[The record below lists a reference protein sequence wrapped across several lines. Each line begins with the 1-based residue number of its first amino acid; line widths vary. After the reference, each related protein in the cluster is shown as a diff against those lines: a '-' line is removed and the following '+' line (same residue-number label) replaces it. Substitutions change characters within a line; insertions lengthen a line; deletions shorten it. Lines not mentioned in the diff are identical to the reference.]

1 MKQQKRSADAT
12 PAIAERFRPAQVDE
26 NPQHQARYGT
36 VEDETEHS
44 EMQPEEHLPSW
55 LDDAGN
61 AEYPFPH
68 QKEDDD
74 DTALTPYSDSL
85 PWRTEQQYTEGA
97 VSVHTEV
104 VPSPASETLLTRRY
118 RWRQEEKRRHTA
130 QHSNDERESTAFGHH
145 RTAGTG
151 TTKRRGG
158 RRHDVFRMAA
168 YTAASS
174 QQEDDER
181 AQELHQFYYY
191 GGALPV
197 RLLHKAKQYTL
208 RLSASVAKARTLA
221 TEKAVVANVLKT
233 MIPVLFSAAVL
244 LSLLLAI
251 LLPTMTLKSELEDMT
266 EAYLYVTELDAK
278 KTKEIRDA
286 MPGGGGT
293 FYIND
298 YPVSSVSLQTSVDY
312 LMLYLTVKYEDFT
325 LGTKLAESAFGGNT
339 VREELQNIHRQ
350 LYSYRVKYTTD
361 EEGEPVLD
369 GVYVTSRSASELLD
383 RWLTEDEREMMETI
397 SSIGIYAAYQCIE
410 MPFADYA
417 YVKERWGAYVDDRD
431 SIAYRTEAVLAAG
444 RSSAVLACADGEITV
459 AQSGT
464 VCIEM
469 KNGGRIQYDGLQ
481 LVLASQ
487 GQQVR
492 TGDEIGAV
500 SSDLYLTCYS
510 ENGDIVNPAF
520 LLPSATEY
528 GGGSGDG
535 AGIVA
540 AALTQLGQVG
550 GQPYW
555 SWYGFSQ
562 QVDWCACFVSWCAEQ
577 AGCLQTAVPRFSL
590 VDDGE
595 LWYKRRGL
603 WQNGGMGYV
612 PRAGDIIFF
621 DWEMDGRPNHVGI
634 VQNCDGAL
642 ICAVEGNSGDY
653 PGIVRVRY
661 YDIHSSVIYG
671 FGTPNYG

>member
-1 MKQQKRSADAT
+1 MKQQKRSTDVT
-12 PAIAERFRPAQVDE
+12 PTVAERFRPAQVDE

-36 VEDETEHS
+36 VEDEKEHS
-44 EMQPEEHLPSW
+44 ETQTEERLPSW

-74 DTALTPYSDSL
+74 TALTPHSGGL
-85 PWRTEQQYTEGA
+85 PWRTEQQYTEET
-97 VSVHTEV
+97 VSAHTETV
-104 VPSPASETLLTRRY
+104 SFSASETLLARRY
-118 RWRQEEKRRHTA
+118 RRQWQEEKRRHTA
-130 QHSNDERESTAFGHH
+130 QHPTDERKSTVFGHH
-145 RTAGTG
+145 RAAGIG
-151 TTKRRGG
+151 NTKRRGDW
-158 RRHDVFRMAA
+158 RHDVFHMAA
-168 YTAASS
+168 YTTASS
-174 QQEDDER
+174 QQEDDGQ
-181 AQELHQFYYY
+181 AQELHQIYYY
-191 GGALPV
+191 GGALSA

-208 RLSASVAKARTLA
+208 RLSDSVVKARTLV
-221 TEKAVVANVLKT
+221 TEKAVVANVLKA

-251 LLPTMTLKSELEDMT
+251 LLPTMTMKSELEDLT

-278 KTKEIRDA
+278 KTKEIRNV

-325 LGTKLAESAFGGNT
+325 LDTKLTESAFGGNT

-361 EEGEPVLD
+361 EEGESVLD
-369 GVYVTSRSASELLD
+369 GVYVTSRSAFELLD
-383 RWLTEDEREMMETI
+383 RWLTKDEREMMETI
-397 SSIGIYAAYQCIE
+397 SSIGIYAAYQHIE

-417 YVKERWGAYVDDRD
+417 YVKERWGAYVDDSD
-431 SIAYRTEAVLAAG
+431 SITYRTEVVLTAG
-444 RSSAVLACADGEITV
+444 RSSAVLACVDGEVII

-464 VCIEM
+464 VCVEM
-469 KNGGRIQYDGLQ
+469 ENGGRIQYDGLQ
-481 LVLASQ
+481 LVLVLQ
-487 GQQVR
+487 GQQVH

-500 SSDLYLTCYS
+500 NNDLYLTCYS
-510 ENGDIVNPAF
+510 ENGDIVNPVF
-520 LLPSATEY
+520 WLPSATEY
-528 GGGSGDG
+528 GGGNGDG
-535 AGIVA
+535 ADIVA
-540 AALTQLGQVG
+540 AVLTQLGQVG

-555 SWYGFSQ
+555 SWYGFGQ

-603 WQNGGMGYV
+603 WRNGGMGYV